1 MRTEKHTIVA
11 LDQDFGPEIPIIGSD
26 HLYGGKLAAEIMI
39 KNGCKRI
46 IQITGIA
53 PNVAANDRHTVF
65 EESLKAH
72 GIEVLNIEMEWNKFD
87 HQSYWDAAKEAI
99 EKYPDADGVF
109 AADQPALCYMHLAIQ
124 AGKRVPEDLK
134 VITYDGMDVSRLCY
148 PEVTAICQNV
158 KFLAESC
165 ARTVLD
171 LIDGKERVPHRQVLS
186 VELQQ
191 GQSTYPVEITGE
203 I

>member
-1 MRTEKHTIVA
+1 
-11 LDQDFGPEIPIIGSD
+11 
-26 HLYGGKLAAEIMI
+26 MI

-171 LIDGKERVPHRQVLS
+171 LIDGNYRRNL
-186 VELQQ
+186 
-191 GQSTYPVEITGE
+191 GITYNEADFSEADKSINCLYLLF
-203 I
+203 ILC

>member
-1 MRTEKHTIVA
+1 M
-11 LDQDFGPEIPIIGSD
+11 FS
-26 HLYGGKLAAEIMI
+26 
-39 KNGCKRI
+39 
-46 IQITGIA
+46 
-53 PNVAANDRHTVF
+53 
-65 EESLKAH
+65 
-72 GIEVLNIEMEWNKFD
+72 
-87 HQSYWDAAKEAI
+87 
-99 EKYPDADGVF
+99 
-109 AADQPALCYMHLAIQ
+109 ADQPALFYIHLAIQ
-124 AGKRVPEDLK
+124 AGQRVPEDLK

>member
-1 MRTEKHTIVA
+1 M
-11 LDQDFGPEIPIIGSD
+11 
-26 HLYGGKLAAEIMI
+26 
-39 KNGCKRI
+39 
-46 IQITGIA
+46 TGI
-53 PNVAANDRHTVF
+53 
-65 EESLKAH
+65 
-72 GIEVLNIEMEWNKFD
+72 
-87 HQSYWDAAKEAI
+87 QYAAKEAI

>member
-1 MRTEKHTIVA
+1 M
-11 LDQDFGPEIPIIGSD
+11 
-26 HLYGGKLAAEIMI
+26 
-39 KNGCKRI
+39 
-46 IQITGIA
+46 
-53 PNVAANDRHTVF
+53 
-65 EESLKAH
+65 
-72 GIEVLNIEMEWNKFD
+72 
-87 HQSYWDAAKEAI
+87 
-99 EKYPDADGVF
+99 F

-171 LIDGKERVPHRQVLS
+171 LIDGKYPFRKVLIRFDENS
-186 VELQQ
+186 MVHKINGVLKME
-191 GQSTYPVEITGE
+191 EIIRE
-203 I
+203 K